1 MSVLQDIYDSEI
13 NVSISTMWDGGYDLA
28 IGCPISGP
36 KATGNVDRWGDVEPW
51 FRAKALEHYPDS
63 LFALMYR
70 DGKSRYQADRLLRD
84 RAAREARARK

>member
-1 MSVLQDIYDSEI
+1 
-13 NVSISTMWDGGYDLA
+13 
-28 IGCPISGP
+28 
-36 KATGNVDRWGDVEPW
+36 VDRWGDVEPW